1 MEAVPGTRLM
11 CDSHWVLVPDS
22 LKISLFD
29 TWNPTVPH
37 DEQSQ
42 PVQNL
47 INLAVRQVAIIE
59 RKVSE

>member
-1 MEAVPGTRLM
+1 M